1 MGREVAGKAGAGPR
15 SASAAAWLTSVRAVW
30 EDLSRLY
37 VRMSIGCNRLLAERR
52 VGQVL
57 ARQILAECWVILTDY
72 ESC

>member
-1 MGREVAGKAGAGPR
+1 MGREGRRWATQCKCGSLAYFR
-15 SASAAAWLTSVRAVW
+15 HTVRAVW